1 MEQHDFWQKM
11 ESTLRNYEAAYS
23 AERWFRDWG
32 GLTRKRKG
40 YFIFLRLAF
49 LIGLYVAAF
58 YMPLQAW
65 LKIFL
70 SIIAIYLIADM
81 FMLPT
86 SYAFGGIPH
95 VLPLRALF
103 YVFLNYVSICI
114 AFGLLYLILCR
125 LSFNVDPDLIDL
137 AYFSFTTITGLGIGD
152 ISPLR
157 HTILV
162 KFLIVSELL
171 IGLYFWAVLV
181 GMIISWRV
189 KEVKS
194 GKSLPK

>member
-103 YVFLNYVSICI
+103 
-114 AFGLLYLILCR
+114 
-125 LSFNVDPDLIDL
+125 
-137 AYFSFTTITGLGIGD
+137 
-152 ISPLR
+152 
-157 HTILV
+157 
-162 KFLIVSELL
+162 
-171 IGLYFWAVLV
+171 
-181 GMIISWRV
+181 
-189 KEVKS
+189 
-194 GKSLPK
+194 